1 MGLERHGEDPY
12 QGPGCSPKLTL
23 VGRIA
28 GMVDGRP
35 WLLSGDERAVTL
47 ELPSLSAA
55 LKLRG
60 ALSQM
65 PDDVMRVS
73 SLIQTPLRVR
83 IGRLPT
89 LTLGPRSLLRRF
101 LLRGR
106 KSVRN
111 PA

>member
-1 MGLERHGEDPY
+1 M
-12 QGPGCSPKLTL
+12 

-28 GMVDGRP
+28 GMVNGRP

-55 LKLRG
+55 LKLRD
-60 ALSQM
+60 ALLQM
-65 PDDVMRVS
+65 PGDVMRVS
-73 SLIQTPLRVR
+73 SMIQTPLRVR

-101 LLRGR
+101 LFRGR
-106 KSVRN
+106 NSVRN